1 MVWNG
6 DRIRK
11 NGVKQEIKKIP
22 GRWLVILLFFLCE
35 LFIYTGIRVECTRQ
49 GFQISQAEQVRKRS
63 ESYRKELIIEQ
74 ERLGSPERISTIAR
88 TRLGLNMPKH
98 GQVVY
103 MDR

>member
-1 MVWNG
+1 MVWNA

-35 LFIYTGIRVECTRQ
+35 LFIYTGMRVECTRK

-63 ESYRKELIIEQ
+63 ESYRKELIIER
-74 ERLGSPERISTIAR
+74 ERLGSPERIATIAR
-88 TRLGLNMPKH
+88 TRLGLYMPKQ

-103 MDR
+103 IDQ